1 MKKIPLRT
9 CVVTKEKLPKRE
21 LIRVVSTPDGEVVI
35 DETGKLNGRGT
46 YLKLDKDV
54 ILKAQKTKILDKNL
68 EVEVKDNIYDELIK
82 LIK

>member
-1 MKKIPLRT
+1 MKKVPLRT

-21 LIRVVSTPDGEVVI
+21 LIRVVRTPEMDVI
-35 DETGKLNGRGT
+35 VDATGKANGRGT

-54 ILKAQKTKILDKNL
+54 IEKARKTKILEKNL
-68 EVEVKDNIYDELIK
+68 EVVVPENIYDELLN

>member
-21 LIRVVSTPDGEVVI
+21 LIRVVRTPDGEVVI

-68 EVEVKDNIYDELIK
+68 EVEVNDNIYDELIN

>member
-21 LIRVVSTPDGEVVI
+21 LIRVVRIPDGEVVI

>member
-21 LIRVVSTPDGEVVI
+21 LVRVVRTPLGEVII
-35 DETGKLNGRGT
+35 DETGKANGRGT
-46 YLKLDKDV
+46 YLKLDKEV
-54 ILKAQKTKILDKNL
+54 ILKAQKTKVLDKNL
-68 EVEVKDNIYDELIK
+68 EVSVPDSIYDELIK